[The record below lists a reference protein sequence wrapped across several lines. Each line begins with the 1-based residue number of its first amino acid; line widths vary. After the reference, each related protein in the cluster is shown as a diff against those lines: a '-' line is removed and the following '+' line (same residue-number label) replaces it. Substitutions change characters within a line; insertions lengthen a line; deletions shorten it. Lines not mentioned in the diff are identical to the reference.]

1 MSIQEHY
8 RSRAKELLSA
18 GTVKM
23 VIGYGAGSTPDRRR
37 PVFIT
42 SPDEADR
49 LVLDTTCRTN
59 LSGYL
64 LREGLLSDQKQVA
77 VFLTVDGIRSLNVLA
92 AESQLDTSQVLVF
105 GFGIEGD
112 QARAIEGE
120 RAADFKSVIAA
131 AKEQR
136 KSQPADELQEK
147 LEAMTPKE
155 RFSFWEG
162 EFSRC
167 IKCYACRQACPM
179 CWCRRCVVDNNQ
191 PQWVNTSSHTL
202 GNLEW
207 NLLRAFHLAGR
218 CVECGNCSRACP
230 ADIPLHLLNRRMAD
244 EVQASFDHYPGM
256 DEAQEPVLASFRKDD
271 PETFIL

>member
-8 RSRAKELLSA
+8 RSRAKELLSS

-42 SPDEADR
+42 SPDETDR
-49 LVLDTTCRTN
+49 LVLDKACRTN

-77 VFLTVDGIRSLNVLA
+77 IFLKLDGVRSLNILA
-92 AESQLDTSQVLVF
+92 AESQLETAQVLVL
-105 GFGIEGD
+105 GFRIEGEEVTAL
-112 QARAIEGE
+112 QGE
-120 RAADFKSVIAA
+120 RAADFKSLIAA

-136 KSQPADELQEK
+136 KSQPPHELQEK

-155 RFSFWEG
+155 RFSFWEA

-230 ADIPLHLLNRRMAD
+230 ADIPLHLLNRRMSD
-244 EVQASFDHYPGM
+244 EVQGSFDHYPGM